1 MGSKFCGRGRNVM
14 ERNIKLNQ
22 LKSGLDTAFVDYTH
36 NSSLAYRP
44 EFISNDYQNGKKVLS
59 SLEYELLHCDAFS
72 ISVAFIKMSGIAPLL
87 QVFKQLESRGI
98 PGRILTTDYLTFSEP
113 EAFDKLNSL
122 KNISL
127 KMYQTEGEKD
137 GFHTKGY
144 IFKDGKIYRIIV
156 GSSNLTA
163 SAITVN
169 QEWNTKIVSSENGAV
184 AKDIIS
190 EFDRLWNSER
200 ACDYADFIEDYR
212 IRYKIKK
219 EQQKLARESE
229 VISIEK
235 YKLEQNSM
243 QVKFIESVM
252 DLYESGENRALLIS
266 STGTGK
272 TYASAFALR
281 EMLQKRAKETGR
293 NVRALFLVHREQI
306 AKQALRSYKN
316 VFGERYSFGLL
327 SGNSKNYKS
336 DILFS
341 TMQMMARED
350 IMKKFNANDFDIIII
365 DEVHRAGA
373 DSYQRIM
380 NYFTPRF
387 WMGMTAS
394 PDRTDGYDIYG
405 LFNHNIAYEIR
416 LQQAMEEK
424 LLCPFHYFGITDLEV
439 DGHVID
445 DDDLKNV
452 QNFAKLVCDDRVQYI
467 MQQIEYYGYS
477 GDRVRGLMF
486 CSSKEEAKTLSVKF
500 NMRGLRTIVLTGDSS
515 QNEREDAILRLE
527 QNEQE
532 NALDYILTVDI
543 FNEGVDVPAVNQVI
557 MLRPTESPI
566 VFIQQ
571 LGRGLRKYV
580 GKEYVVIL
588 DFIGNYMN
596 NFMIPIALSGDRTY
610 NKDTIRKYVRE
621 GSRVIPGEST
631 IHFDE
636 ISKKRIFESI
646 DSSKTTKSFLKEKY
660 FALKYKL
667 GRVPNILDFYE
678 YGEIDPMLF
687 IQYSR
692 SYDQFVKTVDKD
704 FNIMFGDRE
713 EAILEFISSLVNGKR
728 VHELLMLKCILNNE
742 KMSPDT
748 YRELLEEK
756 GEIYRE
762 ADYVSAL
769 NVLGKVFVNAPSEKK
784 RYSNIEFISMDYAK
798 NGILRRASAFYSLFS
813 NNAFVNEVESLVKYG
828 LKRYED
834 LFKNHDED
842 NLVLYEKYSRKDVC
856 RILNWEHDDSSTV
869 YGYRIKHN
877 TCPIFVTYE
886 KKDDIANSTKY
897 EDQFINNQLFSWM
910 TRSKVSLESP
920 ESQKIINYSKIGL
933 KIYLFIKKSDGEGT
947 DFYYMG
953 KVSPIDYM
961 QTEIE
966 NDNGQKLPIMNFKMK
981 LEHSVR
987 EDIYEYFVG

>member
-200 ACDYADFIEDYR
+200 ACDYVDFIEDYR

-235 YKLEQNSM
+235 YKLEPNSM

-365 DEVHRAGA
+365 DDE
-373 DSYQRIM
+373 
-380 NYFTPRF
+380 
-387 WMGMTAS
+387 
-394 PDRTDGYDIYG
+394 
-405 LFNHNIAYEIR
+405 
-416 LQQAMEEK
+416 
-424 LLCPFHYFGITDLEV
+424 
-439 DGHVID
+439 
-445 DDDLKNV
+445 
-452 QNFAKLVCDDRVQYI
+452 
-467 MQQIEYYGYS
+467 
-477 GDRVRGLMF
+477 
-486 CSSKEEAKTLSVKF
+486 
-500 NMRGLRTIVLTGDSS
+500 
-515 QNEREDAILRLE
+515 
-527 QNEQE
+527 
-532 NALDYILTVDI
+532 
-543 FNEGVDVPAVNQVI
+543 
-557 MLRPTESPI
+557 
-566 VFIQQ
+566 
-571 LGRGLRKYV
+571 
-580 GKEYVVIL
+580 
-588 DFIGNYMN
+588 
-596 NFMIPIALSGDRTY
+596 
-610 NKDTIRKYVRE
+610 
-621 GSRVIPGEST
+621 RVI
-631 IHFDE
+631 I
-636 ISKKRIFESI
+636 R
-646 DSSKTTKSFLKEKY
+646 TKLEK
-660 FALKYKL
+660 
-667 GRVPNILDFYE
+667 P
-678 YGEIDPMLF
+678 
-687 IQYSR
+687 
-692 SYDQFVKTVDKD
+692 
-704 FNIMFGDRE
+704 
-713 EAILEFISSLVNGKR
+713 
-728 VHELLMLKCILNNE
+728 
-742 KMSPDT
+742 
-748 YRELLEEK
+748 
-756 GEIYRE
+756 
-762 ADYVSAL
+762 
-769 NVLGKVFVNAPSEKK
+769 
-784 RYSNIEFISMDYAK
+784 
-798 NGILRRASAFYSLFS
+798 
-813 NNAFVNEVESLVKYG
+813 
-828 LKRYED
+828 
-834 LFKNHDED
+834 
-842 NLVLYEKYSRKDVC
+842 
-856 RILNWEHDDSSTV
+856 
-869 YGYRIKHN
+869 
-877 TCPIFVTYE
+877 
-886 KKDDIANSTKY
+886 
-897 EDQFINNQLFSWM
+897 
-910 TRSKVSLESP
+910 
-920 ESQKIINYSKIGL
+920 SKIKGL
-933 KIYLFIKKSDGEGT
+933 ALI
-947 DFYYMG
+947 
-953 KVSPIDYM
+953 
-961 QTEIE
+961 
-966 NDNGQKLPIMNFKMK
+966 
-981 LEHSVR
+981 
-987 EDIYEYFVG
+987 

>member
-1 MGSKFCGRGRNVM
+1 M

-200 ACDYADFIEDYR
+200 ACDYVDFIEDYR

-235 YKLEQNSM
+235 YKLEPNSM

-387 WMGMTAS
+387 WIGMTAS

-571 LGRGLRKYV
+571 LGRGLRKYA

-798 NGILRRASAFYSLFS
+798 NGMLRRASAFYSLFS

>member
-1 MGSKFCGRGRNVM
+1 MWVAN
-14 ERNIKLNQ
+14 
-22 LKSGLDTAFVDYTH
+22 FV
-36 NSSLAYRP
+36 
-44 EFISNDYQNGKKVLS
+44 
-59 SLEYELLHCDAFS
+59 
-72 ISVAFIKMSGIAPLL
+72 
-87 QVFKQLESRGI
+87 
-98 PGRILTTDYLTFSEP
+98 
-113 EAFDKLNSL
+113 
-122 KNISL
+122 
-127 KMYQTEGEKD
+127 
-137 GFHTKGY
+137 
-144 IFKDGKIYRIIV
+144 
-156 GSSNLTA
+156 
-163 SAITVN
+163 
-169 QEWNTKIVSSENGAV
+169 ENGAV

-235 YKLEQNSM
+235 YKLEPNSM

-467 MQQIEYYGYS
+467 MQQTEYYGYS

-571 LGRGLRKYV
+571 LGRGIRKYA

-813 NNAFVNEVESLVKYG
+813 NNAFVNGVESLVKYG

>member
-1 MGSKFCGRGRNVM
+1 MWVAN
-14 ERNIKLNQ
+14 
-22 LKSGLDTAFVDYTH
+22 FV
-36 NSSLAYRP
+36 
-44 EFISNDYQNGKKVLS
+44 
-59 SLEYELLHCDAFS
+59 
-72 ISVAFIKMSGIAPLL
+72 
-87 QVFKQLESRGI
+87 
-98 PGRILTTDYLTFSEP
+98 
-113 EAFDKLNSL
+113 
-122 KNISL
+122 
-127 KMYQTEGEKD
+127 
-137 GFHTKGY
+137 
-144 IFKDGKIYRIIV
+144 
-156 GSSNLTA
+156 
-163 SAITVN
+163 
-169 QEWNTKIVSSENGAV
+169 ENGAV

-235 YKLEQNSM
+235 YKLEPNSM

-387 WMGMTAS
+387 WIGMTAS

-477 GDRVRGLMF
+477 GDRVKGLMF
-486 CSSKEEAKTLSVKF
+486 CSSKEEAKTLSIKF

-571 LGRGLRKYV
+571 LGRGLRKYA

-646 DSSKTTKSFLKEKY
+646 DSSKTIKSFLKEKY

-687 IQYSR
+687 IQCSR

-798 NGILRRASAFYSLFS
+798 NGMLRRASAFYSLFS

>member
-1 MGSKFCGRGRNVM
+1 M

-235 YKLEQNSM
+235 YKLEPNSM

-387 WMGMTAS
+387 WIGMTAS

-477 GDRVRGLMF
+477 GDRVKGLMF

-571 LGRGLRKYV
+571 LGRGLRKYA

-784 RYSNIEFISMDYAK
+784 RYSNIEFISMDYSK
-798 NGILRRASAFYSLFS
+798 NGMLRRASAFYSLFS

>member
-1 MGSKFCGRGRNVM
+1 M

-200 ACDYADFIEDYR
+200 ACDYVDFIEDYR

-235 YKLEQNSM
+235 YKLEPNSM

-387 WMGMTAS
+387 WIGMTAS

-477 GDRVRGLMF
+477 GDRVKGLMF

-571 LGRGLRKYV
+571 LGRGLRKYA

-798 NGILRRASAFYSLFS
+798 NGMLRRASAFYSLFS

>member
-1 MGSKFCGRGRNVM
+1 M

-200 ACDYADFIEDYR
+200 ACDYVDFIEDYR

-235 YKLEQNSM
+235 YKLEPNSM

-387 WMGMTAS
+387 WIGMTAS

-477 GDRVRGLMF
+477 GDRVKGLMF

-527 QNEQE
+527 QNKQE

-571 LGRGLRKYV
+571 LGRGLRKYA

-910 TRSKVSLESP
+910 TRSKVSLESL

>member
-1 MGSKFCGRGRNVM
+1 M
-14 ERNIKLNQ
+14 E
-22 LKSGLDTAFVDYTH
+22 
-36 NSSLAYRP
+36 
-44 EFISNDYQNGKKVLS
+44 E
-59 SLEYELLHCDAFS
+59 
-72 ISVAFIKMSGIAPLL
+72 
-87 QVFKQLESRGI
+87 
-98 PGRILTTDYLTFSEP
+98 
-113 EAFDKLNSL
+113 
-122 KNISL
+122 
-127 KMYQTEGEKD
+127 
-137 GFHTKGY
+137 
-144 IFKDGKIYRIIV
+144 
-156 GSSNLTA
+156 
-163 SAITVN
+163 
-169 QEWNTKIVSSENGAV
+169 GAV

-200 ACDYADFIEDYR
+200 ACDYVDFIEDYR
-212 IRYKIKK
+212 IRHKIKK

-235 YKLEQNSM
+235 YKLEPNSM

-394 PDRTDGYDIYG
+394 HDRTDGYDIYG

-571 LGRGLRKYV
+571 LGRGLRKYA

-798 NGILRRASAFYSLFS
+798 NGMLRRASAFYSLFS

>member
-1 MGSKFCGRGRNVM
+1 MWVAN
-14 ERNIKLNQ
+14 
-22 LKSGLDTAFVDYTH
+22 FV
-36 NSSLAYRP
+36 
-44 EFISNDYQNGKKVLS
+44 
-59 SLEYELLHCDAFS
+59 
-72 ISVAFIKMSGIAPLL
+72 
-87 QVFKQLESRGI
+87 
-98 PGRILTTDYLTFSEP
+98 
-113 EAFDKLNSL
+113 
-122 KNISL
+122 
-127 KMYQTEGEKD
+127 
-137 GFHTKGY
+137 
-144 IFKDGKIYRIIV
+144 
-156 GSSNLTA
+156 
-163 SAITVN
+163 
-169 QEWNTKIVSSENGAV
+169 ENGAV

-235 YKLEQNSM
+235 YKLEPNSM

-467 MQQIEYYGYS
+467 MQQTEYYGYS

-571 LGRGLRKYV
+571 LGRGLRKYA

-742 KMSPDT
+742 KMSPDA

-798 NGILRRASAFYSLFS
+798 NGMLRRASAFYSLFS

>member
-1 MGSKFCGRGRNVM
+1 MWVSN
-14 ERNIKLNQ
+14 
-22 LKSGLDTAFVDYTH
+22 FV
-36 NSSLAYRP
+36 
-44 EFISNDYQNGKKVLS
+44 E
-59 SLEYELLHCDAFS
+59 E
-72 ISVAFIKMSGIAPLL
+72 
-87 QVFKQLESRGI
+87 
-98 PGRILTTDYLTFSEP
+98 
-113 EAFDKLNSL
+113 
-122 KNISL
+122 
-127 KMYQTEGEKD
+127 
-137 GFHTKGY
+137 
-144 IFKDGKIYRIIV
+144 
-156 GSSNLTA
+156 
-163 SAITVN
+163 
-169 QEWNTKIVSSENGAV
+169 GAV

-235 YKLEQNSM
+235 YKLEPNSM

-477 GDRVRGLMF
+477 GDRVKGLMF

-571 LGRGLRKYV
+571 LGRGLRKYA

>member
-1 MGSKFCGRGRNVM
+1 MWVAN
-14 ERNIKLNQ
+14 
-22 LKSGLDTAFVDYTH
+22 FV
-36 NSSLAYRP
+36 
-44 EFISNDYQNGKKVLS
+44 E
-59 SLEYELLHCDAFS
+59 E
-72 ISVAFIKMSGIAPLL
+72 
-87 QVFKQLESRGI
+87 
-98 PGRILTTDYLTFSEP
+98 
-113 EAFDKLNSL
+113 
-122 KNISL
+122 
-127 KMYQTEGEKD
+127 
-137 GFHTKGY
+137 
-144 IFKDGKIYRIIV
+144 
-156 GSSNLTA
+156 
-163 SAITVN
+163 
-169 QEWNTKIVSSENGAV
+169 GAV

-200 ACDYADFIEDYR
+200 ACDYVDFIEDYR

-235 YKLEQNSM
+235 YKLEPNSM

-387 WMGMTAS
+387 WIGMTAS

-571 LGRGLRKYV
+571 LGRGLRKYA

-798 NGILRRASAFYSLFS
+798 NGMLRRASAFYSLFS

>member
-1 MGSKFCGRGRNVM
+1 MWVSN
-14 ERNIKLNQ
+14 
-22 LKSGLDTAFVDYTH
+22 FV
-36 NSSLAYRP
+36 
-44 EFISNDYQNGKKVLS
+44 E
-59 SLEYELLHCDAFS
+59 E
-72 ISVAFIKMSGIAPLL
+72 
-87 QVFKQLESRGI
+87 
-98 PGRILTTDYLTFSEP
+98 
-113 EAFDKLNSL
+113 
-122 KNISL
+122 
-127 KMYQTEGEKD
+127 
-137 GFHTKGY
+137 
-144 IFKDGKIYRIIV
+144 
-156 GSSNLTA
+156 
-163 SAITVN
+163 
-169 QEWNTKIVSSENGAV
+169 GAV

-571 LGRGLRKYV
+571 LGRGLRKYA

-798 NGILRRASAFYSLFS
+798 NGILRRASAFCSLFS

>member
-1 MGSKFCGRGRNVM
+1 MWVAN
-14 ERNIKLNQ
+14 
-22 LKSGLDTAFVDYTH
+22 FV
-36 NSSLAYRP
+36 
-44 EFISNDYQNGKKVLS
+44 
-59 SLEYELLHCDAFS
+59 
-72 ISVAFIKMSGIAPLL
+72 
-87 QVFKQLESRGI
+87 
-98 PGRILTTDYLTFSEP
+98 
-113 EAFDKLNSL
+113 
-122 KNISL
+122 
-127 KMYQTEGEKD
+127 
-137 GFHTKGY
+137 
-144 IFKDGKIYRIIV
+144 
-156 GSSNLTA
+156 
-163 SAITVN
+163 
-169 QEWNTKIVSSENGAV
+169 ENGAV

-235 YKLEQNSM
+235 YKLEPNSM

-266 STGTGK
+266 STGTWK

-387 WMGMTAS
+387 WIGMTAS

-477 GDRVRGLMF
+477 GDRVKGLMF

-571 LGRGLRKYV
+571 LGRGLRKYA

-798 NGILRRASAFYSLFS
+798 NGMLRRASAFYSLFS

-947 DFYYMG
+947 DFYYIG

>member
-1 MGSKFCGRGRNVM
+1 M
-14 ERNIKLNQ
+14 
-22 LKSGLDTAFVDYTH
+22 
-36 NSSLAYRP
+36 
-44 EFISNDYQNGKKVLS
+44 
-59 SLEYELLHCDAFS
+59 
-72 ISVAFIKMSGIAPLL
+72 
-87 QVFKQLESRGI
+87 
-98 PGRILTTDYLTFSEP
+98 
-113 EAFDKLNSL
+113 
-122 KNISL
+122 
-127 KMYQTEGEKD
+127 
-137 GFHTKGY
+137 
-144 IFKDGKIYRIIV
+144 
-156 GSSNLTA
+156 
-163 SAITVN
+163 
-169 QEWNTKIVSSENGAV
+169 ENGAV

-235 YKLEQNSM
+235 YKLEPNSM

-350 IMKKFNANDFDIIII
+350 MMKKFNANDFDIIII

-387 WMGMTAS
+387 WIGMTAS

-445 DDDLKNV
+445 DDLKNV

-477 GDRVRGLMF
+477 GDRVKGLMF

-571 LGRGLRKYV
+571 LGRGLRKYA

-798 NGILRRASAFYSLFS
+798 NGMLRRASAFYSLFS